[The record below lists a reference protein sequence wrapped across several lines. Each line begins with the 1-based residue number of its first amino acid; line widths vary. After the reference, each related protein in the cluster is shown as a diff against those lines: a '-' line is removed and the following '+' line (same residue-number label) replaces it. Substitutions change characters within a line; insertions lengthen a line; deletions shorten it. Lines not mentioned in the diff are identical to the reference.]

1 MTLRKRGSNQMKL
14 NSMWGRVAVVVA
26 LLLLVGGV
34 ASAQQQTGNLYGT
47 VVDEQ
52 GSALPGATVTLSGQG
67 APQVQVTN
75 AQGQFRFLGLSPGGY
90 ELRAELEGF
99 STVEFPNVNIGVG
112 RNTTIEVTLSAAI
125 EETITVT
132 AESPL
137 LDERKISTGTS
148 ISEVELEKIPTARD
162 PWALL
167 NQTPGVQVDRI
178 NVGGNESGQQSV
190 FVGRG
195 ANSDANTW
203 AVDGV
208 DITDMAALASP
219 TYFDFDAFEELQLTT
234 GGSDVTT
241 ASSGVTVNV
250 VTKRGTNEWRGS
262 GRYYIT
268 DGEYQSDPEISGS
281 EAGRNFNGPG
291 STPTAPVTARQNLA
305 TFIPNS
311 IDKIEDQ
318 GVELGGA
325 ILKDRLWIWG
335 AYGEN
340 DIKNVVAGGQ
350 IDATILENYNAKLNA
365 QIATPNSA
373 VVQWS
378 RGDKLKDGR
387 GAGAARAPETTT
399 DQTGPTEVSK
409 IEDTHLFNSNFYLTG
424 LYSLVDGGFT
434 LTPKGGVNAD
444 VFVLDDGVYRGSYY
458 FLVNDR
464 DVDQYRLDG
473 SYFFNTGSASHELKF
488 GAGYRNADSTSL
500 FGISN
505 QKITYSCGLGICSD
519 TVPGDAYVNLYRDS
533 NTFINSEYTSAWLQD
548 TLTLGNLTA
557 NLGLRYELG
566 SGTNQPTAI
575 AGVVSGGV
583 TFMPALNFPGNDPG
597 FEYESILPRL
607 GLTYALGAERK
618 TLLRFNYS
626 RFAEQLPQGWISGIN
641 PVGTSLTGGEFFD
654 LNGNGIFDPAEANT
668 FTPTG
673 FSNFDPNNPTS
684 LNSPNLVD
692 TGLDPALTDEIN
704 LGVDHSLLPEFVV
717 GAGITYRLISDL
729 QELQELVDDGTGTR
743 IAQRN
748 DYVRETRTVG
758 NGADRRTL
766 EYFVLRPGVVNA
778 GGTFLTNGD
787 REQEYLGVNLTFTK
801 RLANRWMARGNFVWS
816 DWTWNVPNSYFD
828 HHNPTNFG
836 NGGGTPGFGTG
847 TGDAAD
853 GNRDGE
859 VVAER
864 SGGSGSK
871 GNVLLNSEWSFNL
884 NGLYQ
889 VAPDRPWGFNLGTNI
904 SGRQGYPNTLYRN
917 ITGTDGLGRA
927 VQVSGDVDSERL
939 DDVFTVDLRV
949 DKEINFGDFGATIGV
964 DIFNVLND
972 NTVLQRERNQGST
985 RANFIN
991 ETVSPRVYRLGLRL
1005 HFR

>member
-1 MTLRKRGSNQMKL
+1 MNI
-14 NSMWGRVAVVVA
+14 NSKWGRVAVVVA
-26 LLLLVGGV
+26 LLLLVGGA
-34 ASAQQQTGNLYGT
+34 ASAQLQSGNLYGT
-47 VVDEQ
+47 AVDEQ
-52 GSALPGATVTLSGQG
+52 GSALPGVNVTISGNG

-75 AQGQFRFLGLSPGGY
+75 AQGQFRFLSLSPGGY

-148 ISEVELEKIPTARD
+148 ISQVELEKIPTARD

-219 TYFDFDAFEELQLTT
+219 TYFDFDAFEELQMTT
-234 GGSDVTT
+234 GGSDVTI

-262 GRYYIT
+262 GRYFLT
-268 DGEYQSDPEISGS
+268 DGDWQSDPDIDNS
-281 EAGRNFNGPG
+281 EAGVNGAG
-291 STPTAPVTARQNLA
+291 VRQDLS

-311 IDKIEDQ
+311 IDEIKDY
-318 GVELGGA
+318 GLELGGA
-325 ILKDRLWIWG
+325 VIKDRLWIWG

-340 DIKNVVAGGQ
+340 EIGNIVGGGQ
-350 IDATILENYNAKLNA
+350 LDFTGLENYNAKVNA

-373 VVQWS
+373 VLQWS
-378 RGDKLKDGR
+378 EGDKIKNGR
-387 GAGAARAPETTT
+387 GASAGRAPETTT

-434 LTPKGGVNAD
+434 LTPKGGINAD
-444 VFVLDDGVYRGSYY
+444 VFVGADSVYRGSYY

-488 GAGYRNADSTSL
+488 GAGYRDAESTSL
-500 FGISN
+500 FGYSN
-505 QKITYSCGLGICSD
+505 QKISYNCAHFGCSA
-519 TVPGDAYVNLYRDS
+519 TVPGDTAVTLIRDS
-533 NTFINSEYTSAWLQD
+533 NTFVASEYTSGWLQD

-557 NLGLRYELG
+557 NIGFRYELA
-566 SGTNQPTAI
+566 SGENVASNI
-575 AGVVSGGV
+575 AGVTVSGV
-583 TFMPALNFPGNDPG
+583 TFLPALNFPGNDPG
-597 FEYESILPRL
+597 FEYETILPRL

-618 TLLRFNYS
+618 TLLRANYS

-641 PVGTSLTGGEFFD
+641 PVGTSTITGEFTD
-654 LNGNGIFDPAEANT
+654 LNGNGIFDGNEG
-668 FTPTG
+668 PTLVPLSFG
-673 FSNFDPNNPTS
+673 NFNPNNPTA
-684 LNSPNLVD
+684 LVSPNRVD
-692 TGLDPALTDEIN
+692 PNLSPTLTDELN

-717 GAGITYRLISDL
+717 GVGVTYRLVSDIPDL
-729 QELQELVDDGTGTR
+729 QELVRENGTVR

-748 DYVRETRTVG
+748 DYVPRVSTTG
-758 NGADRRTL
+758 LN
-766 EYFVLRPGVVNA
+766 YFALRPGVSNA

-828 HHNPTNFG
+828 HHNPTDFG

-871 GNVLLNSEWSFNL
+871 GNVLLNAEWSFNL

-889 VAPDRPWGFNLGTNI
+889 VAPDRPWGFNIGTNV
-904 SGRQGYPNTLYRN
+904 SGRQGYPNTKFRN
-917 ITGTDGLGRA
+917 VTGTDGLSRA
-927 VQVSGDVDSERL
+927 IQVTSDVDSERL
-939 DDVFTVDLRV
+939 DDVFTIDLRI
-949 DKEINFGDFGATIGV
+949 DKEFNIGDFGATIGV
-964 DIFNVLND
+964 DAFNILND
-972 NTVLQRERNQGST
+972 NTVLQRERSQTSGRFNY
-985 RANFIN
+985 IN
-991 ETVSPRVYRLGLRL
+991 ETVSPRAFRAGLRL

>member
-1 MTLRKRGSNQMKL
+1 MNTNR
-14 NSMWGRVAVVVA
+14 MWGRVVAVLA
-26 LLLLVGGV
+26 ILLLTAGV

-47 VVDEQ
+47 TVDEQ
-52 GSALPGATVTLSGQG
+52 GSPLPGVNVTLTGQG

-75 AQGQFRFLGLSPGGY
+75 AQGQFRFLGLSPGAY

-137 LDERKISTGTS
+137 LDERKITQGTS

-195 ANSDANTW
+195 ANSDSNTW

-234 GGSDVTT
+234 GGSDVTI

-262 GRYYIT
+262 GRYFLT
-268 DGEYQSDPEISGS
+268 DGDWQSDPDISSGDAGS
-281 EAGRNFNGPG
+281 NFNGPG
-291 STPTAPVTARQNLA
+291 GSNNPQNLA
-305 TFIPNS
+305 AFIPNS
-311 IDKIEDQ
+311 IDEIKDY
-318 GVELGGA
+318 GLELGGA
-325 ILKDRLWIWG
+325 VIKDRLWIWG

-340 DIKNVVAGGQ
+340 EINNIVGGGQ
-350 IDATILENYNAKLNA
+350 LDFTGLENYNAKLNA

-373 VVQWS
+373 TVQWS
-378 RGDKLKDGR
+378 RGDKIKNGR
-387 GAGAARAPETTT
+387 GAGPSRAPETTT

-409 IEDTHLFNSNFYLTG
+409 LEDTHLFNSNFYLTG

-434 LTPKGGVNAD
+434 LIPKGGLTTD

-458 FLVNDR
+458 FLFNDR
-464 DVDQYRLDG
+464 DVEQYRLDG
-473 SYFFNTGSASHELKF
+473 SYFFNTGAASHELKF
-488 GAGYRNADSTSL
+488 GAGYRDAESTSL

-505 QKITYSCGLGICSD
+505 QAISYSCAVVGCTDSL
-519 TVPGDAYVNLYRDS
+519 PGRTAVNLWRDS
-533 NTFINSEYTSAWLQD
+533 NTFVASEYTSGWVQD

-557 NLGLRYELG
+557 NLGFRYELQ
-566 SGTNQPTAI
+566 SGENVASTI
-575 AGVVSGGV
+575 SGVTKGGI

-597 FEYESILPRL
+597 FEYESFLPRL

-618 TLLRFNYS
+618 TLLRANYS
-626 RFAEQLPQGWISGIN
+626 RFAEQLPQGWIAGIN
-641 PVGTSLTGGEFFD
+641 PVGNSIIGGEFID
-654 LNGNGIFDPAEANT
+654 TNGNGIFDGSEAGS
-668 FTPTG
+668 FTPT
-673 FSNFDPNNPTS
+673 FTSNFDPDNPTS
-684 LNSPNLVD
+684 LSSTNRVD
-692 TGLDPALTDEIN
+692 AGLDPTVTDEIN

-717 GAGITYRLISDL
+717 GAGFTYRLITDL
-729 QELQELVDDGTGTR
+729 PELQELVTDASGAVR
-743 IAQRN
+743 VAQRN

-758 NGADRRTL
+758 NGPDRGTF
-766 EYFVLRPGVVNA
+766 EYFVLRPGVSNA

-816 DWTWNVPNSYFD
+816 DWTWNVPDSYFD

-836 NGGGTPGFGTG
+836 NGGGTSGFGT
-847 TGDAAD
+847 TSGDEAT

-917 ITGTDGLGRA
+917 ITGTDGLSRA
-927 VQVSGDVDSERL
+927 VQTSSDVDSERL
-939 DDVFTVDLRV
+939 DDVYTIDLRI
-949 DKEINFGDFGATIGV
+949 DKDFNFGDFGATIGV
-964 DIFNVLND
+964 DAFNILND
-972 NTVLQRERNQGST
+972 NTVLQRERNQGSG

-991 ETVSPRVYRLGLRL
+991 ETVSPRAFRVGLRL

>member
-1 MTLRKRGSNQMKL
+1 MNN
-14 NSMWGRVAVVVA
+14 NSMWGRVAAVLA
-26 LLLLVGGV
+26 ILLLAGG
-34 ASAQQQTGNLYGT
+34 AAFAQTQSGNLYGT
-47 VVDEQ
+47 AVDEQ
-52 GSALPGATVTLSGQG
+52 GSPLPGVNVSISGNG
-67 APQVQVTN
+67 APQTQVTN
-75 AQGQFRFLGLSPGGY
+75 AQGQFRFLSLSPGGY

-137 LDERKISTGTS
+137 LDERKITTGTS

-219 TYFDFDAFEELQLTT
+219 TYFDFDAFEELQMTT
-234 GGSDVTT
+234 GGSDVTI

-262 GRYYIT
+262 GRYFLT
-268 DGEYQSDPEISGS
+268 DGDWQSDPDIDSS
-281 EAGRNFNGPG
+281 EAGRNFNGAG
-291 STPTAPVTARQNLA
+291 STPANPRPATQNLG

-311 IDKIEDQ
+311 IDEIEDY

-325 ILKDRLWIWG
+325 VIKDRLWIWG

-340 DIKNVVAGGQ
+340 DINNIVGGGQ
-350 IDATILENYNAKLNA
+350 VDATILENYNAKLNA

-378 RGDKLKDGR
+378 EGDKIKNGR
-387 GAGAARAPETTT
+387 GAGPSRAPETTT

-458 FLVNDR
+458 FLINDR

-473 SYFFNTGSASHELKF
+473 SYFFNTGGASHELKF
-488 GAGYRNADSTSL
+488 GAGYRDAESTSI

-505 QKITYSCGLGICSD
+505 QKITYSCAVAGCSN
-519 TVPGDAYVNLYRDS
+519 TVPGDTFVNLYRDS
-533 NTFINSEYTSAWLQD
+533 NTFIASEYTSGWLQD

-557 NLGLRYELG
+557 NIGLRYELA
-566 SGTNQPTAI
+566 SGENVGTSAP
-575 AGVVSGGV
+575 GVVAGGV
-583 TFMPALNFPGNDPG
+583 TFLPSLNFPGNDPG

-618 TLLRFNYS
+618 TLLRANYS
-626 RFAEQLPQGWISGIN
+626 RFAEQLPQGWVSGIN
-641 PVGTSLTGGEFFD
+641 PVGTSIVSGEFVD
-654 LNGNGIFDPAEANT
+654 ANGNGIFDAAEAGS
-668 FTPTG
+668 FVRTG
-673 FSNFDPNNPTS
+673 TSNFDPANPNS
-684 LNSPNLVD
+684 LNSPNRVD
-692 TGLDPALTDEIN
+692 PGLDPTLTDEVN
-704 LGVDHSLLPEFVV
+704 LGIDHSLLPEFVV
-717 GAGITYRLISDL
+717 GLGVTYRIVSDIPDL
-729 QELQELVDDGTGTR
+729 QELVVDDATGAVR
-743 IAQRN
+743 IANRN
-748 DYVRETRTVG
+748 DYVRQVSTVG
-758 NGADRRTL
+758 NGPDRGSF
-766 EYFVLRPGVVNA
+766 EHFILRDGVSNA

-801 RLANRWMARGNFVWS
+801 RLANRWMARGNLVWS

-828 HHNPTNFG
+828 HHNPTDFG
-836 NGGGTPGFGTG
+836 NGGGLPGFGT
-847 TGDAAD
+847 TNGDSAD

-889 VAPDRPWGFNLGTNI
+889 VAPDRPWGFNIGTNI
-904 SGRQGYPNTLYRN
+904 SGRQGYPNTGYRN
-917 ITGTDGLGRA
+917 ITGLDGNTRA
-927 VQVSGDVDSERL
+927 VQVSSDVDSDRL
-939 DDVFTVDLRV
+939 DDVFTIDLRL
-949 DKEINFGDFGATIGV
+949 DKDFNIGDFGATVGV
-964 DIFNVLND
+964 DAFNILND
-972 NTVLQRERNQGST
+972 NTVLQRERNQGSS

-991 ETVSPRVYRLGLRL
+991 ETVSPRAFRVGLRL